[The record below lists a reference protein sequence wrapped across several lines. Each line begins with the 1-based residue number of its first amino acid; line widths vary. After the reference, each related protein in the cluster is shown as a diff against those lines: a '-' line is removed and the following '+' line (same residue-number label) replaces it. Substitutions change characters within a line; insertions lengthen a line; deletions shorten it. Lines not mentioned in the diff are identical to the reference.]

1 LTRSQASS
9 PLLASIEHYRARG
22 GGCFA
27 CCRAID
33 SRLAKKSTTCE
44 KARLRATAG
53 LEIPRDMPAL
63 NQGRLNMAV
72 VTAATG
78 ACDWKQAHEHLVR
91 LAKSRA
97 GLELEEGKW
106 LLAAQRAGT
115 HQHLGY
121 GSVLEYA
128 ERLFGHAPR
137 LTHEKLRVAAALERL
152 PELEQALASGELT
165 WSAVRELTR
174 VATPETERVW
184 REHVRCKTVREVE
197 KLVSGRRPG
206 SLPTDPAEAGLE
218 RHVLR
223 FEVSGE
229 VLATFREALAE
240 VRRKSGGPL
249 DDDAAL
255 LLMARQVLSGT
266 GDGTRDAG
274 KASYQVAL
282 TLCEGCR
289 LATQTG
295 HGEPVTVSEDLVA
308 TAECDAQL
316 VPLPQVGERTRRA
329 RATQTIP
336 PAQRRA
342 VLRRDHGR
350 CQAPGCRHAAFVDLH
365 HLQHRVAGGPHEHDN
380 LVTLCG
386 AHHRALHH
394 GALRIEG
401 CISTGLRFFHAD
413 GRPYGAPPTS
423 SDFDLRARVVKALR
437 GLGFA
442 EREAQRA
449 VVDAETHVGSDATLE
464 HLLRAALEV
473 LTPRAS

>member
-1 LTRSQASS
+1 
-9 PLLASIEHYRARG
+9 
-22 GGCFA
+22 
-27 CCRAID
+27 
-33 SRLAKKSTTCE
+33 
-44 KARLRATAG
+44 
-53 LEIPRDMPAL
+53 
-63 NQGRLNMAV
+63 MAV
-72 VTAATG
+72 DTRAAG
-78 ACDWKQAHEHLVR
+78 ASDWKQAHEQLVR

-97 GLELEEGKW
+97 GLELEEGRW

-115 HQHLGY
+115 HRHLGY

-152 PELEQALASGELT
+152 PELEQALSAGELT

-174 VATPETERVW
+174 VATPETERAW
-184 REHVRCKTVREVE
+184 LEHVRCKTVREVE

-240 VRRKSGGPL
+240 VRRQSGGPL

-255 LLMARQVLSGT
+255 LLMARQVLAGTGTGTGTGT
-266 GDGTRDAG
+266 GDDTRDAG
-274 KASYQVAL
+274 RASYQVAL

-295 HGEPVTVSEDLVA
+295 HGEPVTVSEDLMA

-316 VPLPQVGERTRRA
+316 VPLPHVGARTHRA

-342 VLRRDHGR
+342 VVRRDHGR
-350 CQAPGCRHAAFVDLH
+350 C
-365 HLQHRVAGGPHEHDN
+365 
-380 LVTLCG
+380 
-386 AHHRALHH
+386 
-394 GALRIEG
+394 
-401 CISTGLRFFHAD
+401 
-413 GRPYGAPPTS
+413 
-423 SDFDLRARVVKALR
+423 
-437 GLGFA
+437 
-442 EREAQRA
+442 
-449 VVDAETHVGSDATLE
+449 
-464 HLLRAALEV
+464 
-473 LTPRAS
+473 

>member
-1 LTRSQASS
+1 
-9 PLLASIEHYRARG
+9 
-22 GGCFA
+22 
-27 CCRAID
+27 
-33 SRLAKKSTTCE
+33 
-44 KARLRATAG
+44 
-53 LEIPRDMPAL
+53 
-63 NQGRLNMAV
+63 
-72 VTAATG
+72 
-78 ACDWKQAHEHLVR
+78 

-152 PELEQALASGELT
+152 PETEQALASGELT

-174 VATPETERVW
+174 VATPETERAW
-184 REHVRCKTVREVE
+184 LDHVRCKTVREVE

-206 SLPTDPAEAGLE
+206 SLPTDPAEAGME

-240 VRRKSGGPL
+240 IRRQSGGPL

-255 LLMARQVLSGT
+255 LLMARQVLVGTGT

-295 HGEPVTVSEDLVA
+295 HGEPVPVSEDLVA

-316 VPLPQVGERTRRA
+316 VPLPHVETRKHRA

-342 VLRRDHGR
+342 VVRRDHGR
-350 CQAPGCRHAAFVDLH
+350 CQAPGCRHAVFVDLH
-365 HLQHRVAGGPHEHDN
+365 HLQHRVAGGPHEQDN

-401 CISTGLRFFHAD
+401 RVSTGLRFFHAD

-423 SDFDLRARVVKALR
+423 NGGFDLRARVVSALR

-449 VVDAETHVGSDATLE
+449 VADAETHVGSDATLE
-464 HLLRAALEV
+464 RLLRAALEV